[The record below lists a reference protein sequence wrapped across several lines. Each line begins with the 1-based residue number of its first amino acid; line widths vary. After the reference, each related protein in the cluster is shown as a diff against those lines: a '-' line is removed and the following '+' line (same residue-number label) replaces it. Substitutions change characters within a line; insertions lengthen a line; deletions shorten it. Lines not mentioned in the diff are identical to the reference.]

1 MALPLIPLMG
11 KKTFQTFLQALV
23 VRSVALKREFI
34 SIPRWQ
40 QLSDDGISS
49 SPICQLYIRFFSR
62 GFSENCNMYDLFC
75 IKAETPFSWIFT
87 ATSSMDCSVFG
98 DVLIHDI
105 SSASEGAQALNI
117 YVNRLIDWLIGWC
130 LAPTSWQFQLNGF
143 FRRLFNIERVTNVV
157 ILYHIHV

>member
-1 MALPLIPLMG
+1 MVFSLILLMG
-11 KKTFQTFLQALV
+11 KKAFRPFLQALV

-40 QLSDDGISS
+40 QLSDNSILS

-62 GFSENCNMYDLFC
+62 GFSENCNMYDFSC
-75 IKAETPFSWIFT
+75 INPKYHFREYSLQ
-87 ATSSMDCSVFG
+87 TSSIHCSVFG
-98 DVLIHDI
+98 DVLIHDT
-105 SSASEGAQALNI
+105 SSASEGTQTLHI
-117 YVNRLIDWLIGWC
+117 YINRLIDWLIGGC
-130 LAPTSWQFQLNGF
+130 LAPTLSKFQLNGF

>member
-1 MALPLIPLMG
+1 MVLPLIP
-11 KKTFQTFLQALV
+11 FRPFLQALV

-62 GFSENCNMYDLFC
+62 GFSEDCNMYDLFC

-87 ATSSMDCSVFG
+87 ANIGHTLQCFRWRTNTWH
-98 DVLIHDI
+98 II
-105 SSASEGAQALNI
+105 SKWSGTCIKYLCKSI
-117 YVNRLIDWLIGWC
+117 DWLIDWLVFSANFIKISAK
-130 LAPTSWQFQLNGF
+130 LIFQTT
-143 FRRLFNIERVTNVV
+143 I
-157 ILYHIHV
+157 